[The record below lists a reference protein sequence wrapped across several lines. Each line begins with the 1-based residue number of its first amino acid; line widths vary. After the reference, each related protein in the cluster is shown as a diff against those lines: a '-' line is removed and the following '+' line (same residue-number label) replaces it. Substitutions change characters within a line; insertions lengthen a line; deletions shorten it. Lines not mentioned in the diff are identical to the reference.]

1 MLGEIVD
8 GEMMLNG
15 AGLVAREVWERLPD
29 HYPHVLLD
37 AFVIMPNHMHGILV
51 LNVNSIM
58 RAGLKP
64 APTANSDHGVPEIVR
79 AFKTFS
85 SRRINE
91 FQGTRARPV
100 WQRNYYEHIIRN
112 EKTLNAIREYIQRNP
127 SQWNKD
133 PDNPA
138 VIRP

>member
-1 MLGEIVD
+1 
-8 GEMMLNG
+8 
-15 AGLVAREVWERLPD
+15 
-29 HYPHVLLD
+29 
-37 AFVIMPNHMHGILV
+37 MPNHMHGILV
-51 LNVNSIM
+51 LNVNSVM

-91 FQGTRARPV
+91 FQGTRAGPV